1 MSKYDLSDN
10 QWKAVKDE
18 IAAKTSRSGQPRRD
32 PRELINAINW
42 VARTGSP
49 WCELPEEYGPWHTA
63 YNNFRKW
70 TEDGTIGRIFAK
82 ISPKSEETDEIQL
95 DGTYVKA
102 HQHSSGV
109 KKSSK
114 FVGKPGQ
121 NRPRLMVELPEAVE
135 GLPRKFTL
143 SPTETANR

>member
-1 MSKYDLSDN
+1 MRKYDLSDN
-10 QWKAVKDE
+10 QWNMVKDE
-18 IAAKTSRSGQPRRD
+18 IPPKTSRSGQPRRD
-32 PRELINAINW
+32 PRELINAIIW

-49 WCELPEEYGPWHTA
+49 WCELPEEYGPHTTA

-82 ISPKSEETDEIQL
+82 VSPKSETTEEIQL

-109 KKSSK
+109 KKTSK
-114 FVGKPGQ
+114 FAGKPRQ
-121 NRPRLMVELPEAVE
+121 NRPRLMVELGEAAE
-135 GLPRKFTL
+135 D
-143 SPTETANR
+143 